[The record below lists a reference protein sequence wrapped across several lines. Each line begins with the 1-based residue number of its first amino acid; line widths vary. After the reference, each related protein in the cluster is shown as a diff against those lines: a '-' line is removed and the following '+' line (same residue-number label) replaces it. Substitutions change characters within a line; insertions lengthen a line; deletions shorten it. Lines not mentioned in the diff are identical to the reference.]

1 MKNLLMFI
9 KFYQMLKPSVNN
21 LNYLLILCFMCLCFV
36 LSELWRLM
44 NFSKQHIK

>member
-1 MKNLLMFI
+1 MFI

-36 LSELWRLM
+36 LTLGAMEIDE
-44 NFSKQHIK
+44 FF